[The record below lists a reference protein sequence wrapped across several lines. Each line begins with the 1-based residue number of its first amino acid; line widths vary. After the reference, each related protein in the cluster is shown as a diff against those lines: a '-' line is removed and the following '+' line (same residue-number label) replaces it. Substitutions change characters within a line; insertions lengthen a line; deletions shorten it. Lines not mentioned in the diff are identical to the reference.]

1 MVHGIGWEM
10 TRKQTAVAMNG
21 GPGAALAGSGDADRA
36 LPFQVDQLEVRGRVV
51 SLGPAIDAILARHDY
66 PHPVKALL
74 GEACV
79 LAALLATS
87 LKDVSRFI
95 LQTQTDGPVSMLVA
109 DIRLPGQLRA
119 TASCEAA
126 AVTAL
131 AEAGTADTATLL
143 GKGTLA
149 MTIEQGH
156 GGQRYQGFVPLDH
169 ESLEAAAHTYFHR
182 SEQIPTRIRLAVSEM
197 FDRDEDGKARHQWR
211 AGGIIGQ
218 FMPEAEDRI
227 RHRDLPAGDAPDDM
241 PAGLPEDLQGA
252 GLETDDEAWM
262 EAAALIGTVADDE
275 LTDPAVSPERLLFR
289 LFHER
294 GVRVFRPVRLE
305 DNCTCSRA
313 RVEKVLD
320 QMDVGEIADAAVGG
334 EIEVR
339 CEFCGL
345 RYHFDADR
353 LPGAADGEAKH
364 GRIQGGPLTNL

>member
-1 MVHGIGWEM
+1 
-10 TRKQTAVAMNG
+10 MNG
-21 GPGAALAGSGDADRA
+21 SSSVVVNGGGDADRA
-36 LPFQVDQLEVRGRVV
+36 LPFRVDKLEVRGRVV

-66 PHPVKALL
+66 PDPVKALL

-109 DIRLPGQLRA
+109 DIRLPGQMRA

-126 AVTAL
+126 DVTAL
-131 AEAGTADTATLL
+131 AEAGIADAAALL

-169 ESLEAAAHTYFHR
+169 ESLEAAVHTYFR
-182 SEQIPTRIRLAVSEM
+182 QSEQIPTRIRMAVSQM
-197 FDRDEDGKARHQWR
+197 FDRDEGGMARHQWR

-218 FMPEAEDRI
+218 FMPQAGDRI
-227 RHRDLPAGDAPDDM
+227 LRHDLPAGDAPEDMLENFTYAGFDADD
-241 PAGLPEDLQGA
+241 D
-252 GLETDDEAWM
+252 AWV
-262 EAAALIGTVADDE
+262 EAAALIDTVEDHE
-275 LTDPAVSPERLLFR
+275 LTDPAISPERLLFR
-289 LFHER
+289 LFHQR
-294 GVRVFRPVRLE
+294 GVRVFKPVRLE
-305 DNCTCSRA
+305 DHCTCSRD
-313 RVEKVLD
+313 RIEKVLD
-320 QMDVGEIADAAVGG
+320 QMDAVEIAGAAIGG

-345 RYHFDADR
+345 RYHFDPDA
-353 LPGAADGEAKH
+353 LSAVATGSNKPGQIQDGC
-364 GRIQGGPLTNL
+364 LTNL

>member
-1 MVHGIGWEM
+1 M
-10 TRKQTAVAMNG
+10 TQKQTATAMNG
-21 GPGAALAGSGDADRA
+21 FPDAAVNGDGDADRA
-36 LPFQVDQLEVRGRVV
+36 LPFQVDELEVRGRVV
-51 SLGPAIDAILARHDY
+51 SLGPAINAILARHDY
-66 PHPVKALL
+66 PDPVKTLL

-109 DIRLPGQLRA
+109 DIRLPGQMRA

-131 AEAGTADTATLL
+131 TEAGGADAAALL

-169 ESLEAAAHTYFHR
+169 ESLEAAAHTYFHQ
-182 SEQIPTRIRLAVSEM
+182 SEQIPTRIRMAVSEM

-227 RHRDLPAGDAPDDM
+227 RHRDLPAGDAPDDVQH
-241 PAGLPEDLQGA
+241 ADFEA
-252 GLETDDEAWM
+252 DDDDAWV
-262 EAAALIGTVADDE
+262 EAAALIETVEDHE
-275 LTDPAVSPERLLFR
+275 LTDPAISPERLLFR

-294 GVRVFRPVRLE
+294 GVRVFKPVRLE
-305 DNCTCSRA
+305 DHCTCSRA
-313 RVEKVLD
+313 RIEKVLD
-320 QMDVGEIADAAVGG
+320 QMDAVEIADAAIGG

-345 RYHFDADR
+345 RYHFDPDA
-353 LPGAADGEAKH
+353 LPGTAAGSEKH
-364 GRIQGGPLTNL
+364 GGIQDEPLTNL